1 MDQNES
7 HNKSEPKKAQAVKG
21 KNALPW
27 IAGAI
32 LILALGVSAG
42 FYWNST
48 ATVQNVSF
56 EGNYFVSTEKLQKI
70 DVPLGMHP
78 DSMNFLKILRRF
90 KEIPYVK
97 RVKIKVQPGGNLL
110 IEVIEREPIALL
122 SDGKCKIYVDE
133 YGRRLPIIL
142 DKAVNVPILY
152 GFSARPMNDTLESK
166 AFKTAAK
173 FLTEVSKNP
182 ASNAT
187 ISEVA
192 WTDDKG
198 VIALT
203 NQGGVKL
210 IFGKGD
216 FATRLRNWE
225 AFYGKV
231 IKQKGIE
238 SMQTVDL
245 RFEGQIVT
253 REN

>member
-1 MDQNES
+1 MNQNES
-7 HNKSEPKKAQAVKG
+7 HNESEPKKAKAVKG
-21 KNALPW
+21 KSALSW
-27 IAGAI
+27 IAGAV
-32 LILALGVSAG
+32 LILAIGVSAG

-48 ATVQNVSF
+48 VTVQEVSF
-56 EGNYFVSTEKLQKI
+56 EGNYFVSTEQLQKI

-78 DSMNFLKILRRF
+78 DSMNFLNIMHRF

-97 RVKIKVQPGGNLL
+97 RVKIKVQPSGNLL
-110 IEVIEREPIALL
+110 IEVIERQPVALL
-122 SDGKCKIYVDE
+122 SDGEYKIYVDE
-133 YGRRLPIIL
+133 DGRRLPIIL
-142 DKAVNVPILY
+142 GKAVNVPILY
-152 GFSARPMNDTLESK
+152 GFSARPMDDTLESE
-166 AFKTAAK
+166 AFKTMAK
-173 FLTEVSKNP
+173 FLTEISKNP

-192 WTDDKG
+192 WTDEKG

-203 NQGGVKL
+203 NQNGVKL

-245 RFEGQIVT
+245 RFKGQIVT

>member
-1 MDQNES
+1 MNQNES
-7 HNKSEPKKAQAVKG
+7 HNESEPKAAKAVRDKS
-21 KNALPW
+21 ALPW
-27 IAGAI
+27 VVGAV
-32 LILALGVSAG
+32 LILTLAVSAG
-42 FYWNST
+42 FYWNASLK
-48 ATVQNVSF
+48 VQEVSF
-56 EGNYFVSTEKLQKI
+56 EGNYFVSAEQLRQV

-78 DSMNFLKILRRF
+78 DSMNFLKIMHRF
-90 KEIPYVK
+90 KKIPYVK

-122 SDGKCKIYVDE
+122 SDGNYKIYVDE
-133 YGRRLPIIL
+133 DGRRLPIIL
-142 DKAVNVPILY
+142 GKAVNVPILY
-152 GFSARPMNDTLESK
+152 GFSARPMSDTLESK
-166 AFKTAAK
+166 AFKTVAR
-173 FLTEVSKNP
+173 FLTEVREKP

-192 WTDDKG
+192 WTDEKG

-203 NQGGVKL
+203 NQNGVKL

-216 FATRLRNWE
+216 FTTRLRNWE

-238 SMQTVDL
+238 SMRTVDL
-245 RFEGQIVT
+245 RFKGQIVT